1 MRRHQVVDAHRTFVI
16 VGAGLAGAKAAETLR
31 SEGFTGRVIL
41 IGDER
46 DHPYER
52 PPLSKGYLTGK
63 DDRESVFVHEPS
75 WYAAAD
81 VELHLGQPAV
91 HLDREAKKVVL
102 GDGTVLYYDKLLLA
116 TGAEPRRLDIPGTGL
131 AGVHHLRRLAH
142 AERLKGVL
150 AGLGRDNGH
159 LLIAGAGWIGLE
171 VAAAARG
178 YGAEVTVVEPEA
190 TPLHAV
196 LGPEIGRLFADL
208 HADHGVRFHFGA
220 RLTEIVGH
228 DGMVLAA
235 RTDDGEEHP
244 AHAVLSAIGAAPRTA
259 LAETAGLALVDREHG
274 GGIAVDSSLRTSDP
288 DVYAVGDVAAA
299 HHPVLGTRLRVEH
312 WANALNGGPAAAR
325 AMLGQEVGYD
335 RVPYFF
341 SDQYDVGLEYS
352 GYAPAGGYD
361 QVLIRGDVGKREFIA
376 FWLSEGRV
384 LAGMNVNVWDVTEH
398 IQALIR
404 SKTPVNREALADP
417 SVPLESLVRAEGA

>member
-1 MRRHQVVDAHRTFVI
+1 MVDAHQTFII
-16 VGAGLAGAKAAETLR
+16 VGGGLAGAKAAETLR
-31 SEGFTGRVIL
+31 AEGFTGRVIL
-41 IGDER
+41 IGDEHDR
-46 DHPYER
+46 PYER
-52 PPLSKGYLTGK
+52 PPLSKGFLVGK
-63 DDRESVFVHEPS
+63 EERDSVFVHEPS
-75 WYAAAD
+75 WYASAD

-91 HLDREAKKVVL
+91 HLDRENKSVRL
-102 GDGTVLYYDKLLLA
+102 GDGTLLHYDKLLLA
-116 TGAEPRRLDIPGTGL
+116 TGSEPRRLDLPGTDL
-131 AGVHHLRRLAH
+131 VGVHHLRRLAH
-142 AERLKGVL
+142 AERLRGVL
-150 AGLGRDNGH
+150 AALGRDNGH

-178 YGAEVTVVEPEA
+178 YGAEVTVVEAEA
-190 TPLHAV
+190 TPLHSV

-208 HADHGVRFHFGA
+208 HAGHGVRFHFGA
-220 RLTEIVGH
+220 RLTEIVGQ

-259 LAETAGLALVDREHG
+259 LAETSGLALVDRAHG
-274 GGIAVDSSLRTSDP
+274 GGIAVDASLRTSDP
-288 DVYAVGDVAAA
+288 DVFAAGDVAAA

-312 WANALNGGPAAAR
+312 WANALHGGPAAAR
-325 AMLGQEVGYD
+325 AMLGREVSYD

-361 QVLIRGDVGKREFIA
+361 QVLIRGNVGKREFIA
-376 FWLSEGRV
+376 FWLSDGRV

-404 SKTPVNREALADP
+404 SKAPVDREKLADP
-417 SVPLESLVRAEGA
+417 SVPLASLVTAEGA